1 MANIKSAVKRAH
13 QAVER
18 NRRNRSVK
26 SQILTASK
34 AFLAAAE
41 EGDKGKAQ
49 QLFSRFASLLDKA
62 AKKSIVK
69 ANNASR
75 HKARASARLAAMA
88 KA

>member
-1 MANIKSAVKRAH
+1 MANIKSAEKRAH

-26 SQILTASK
+26 SRILTASK

-41 EGDKGKAQ
+41 EGDKAKAQ
-49 QLFSRFASLLDKA
+49 QLFSRFASLLDKS
-62 AKKSIVK
+62 AKKGIIK

-75 HKARASARLAAMA
+75 HKSRASARLAAMP